1 LNRTRSKAGWGK
13 PAGRRLLRLIVVS
26 SHWDNPARGRLIA
39 GPLVIPCALG
49 RAGARVDK
57 REGDGATPIGRFA
70 ILGGFVRRDRLT
82 PRAQVINLASTRP
95 LDGWCDDPAS
105 PAYNKRVKL
114 PCRASHERMWRDDA
128 LYDIVMTLDHNHAPR
143 RKNRGSAI
151 FFHLTDNQ
159 FGPTA
164 GCVAIR
170 RDDMRHLLPRLARG
184 AIMLIVGRGGMGS
197 RPENR

>member
-1 LNRTRSKAGWGK
+1 
-13 PAGRRLLRLIVVS
+13 VVTS
-26 SHWDNPARGRLIA
+26 RWDNSARGHLIA

-49 RAGARVDK
+49 RAGARFDK

-70 ILGGFVRRDRLT
+70 IVGGFVRRDRVF
-82 PRAQVINLASTRP
+82 PYPGGIHLATMRP
-95 LDGWCDDPAS
+95 SDGWCDDPKS
-105 PAYNKRVKL
+105 PAYNRRVAL
-114 PCRASHERMWRDDA
+114 PFSASHERMWRDDG
-128 LYDIVMTLDHNHAPR
+128 LYHVVMTLDHNLTPR
-143 RKNRGSAI
+143 RKGRGSAI
-151 FFHLTDNQ
+151 FFHLTDDR

-170 RDDMRHLLPRLARG
+170 RDDMRRLWPRLARG